1 MRERLGSVL
10 RIRTERLEPV
20 EPQVVCLITNRRF
33 DTTQVVVPVNNN
45 AAYVYCQMNVR
56 TLNADSTS
64 RYATDPEI
72 QVRVNKTDAVLWVE
86 LDDTV

>member
-45 AAYVYCQMNVR
+45 AAYVYCQMYVR